1 MGDLV
6 WVRFF
11 FYLHTSG
18 DRIFSLTYKA
28 IVWQVFPCKIFFHS
42 KSVCRIFFPEITQLP
57 PSKVK
62 ESAPNKGEVQVTVN
76 EFSRC
81 SVLHAL
87 TFYLEIRQL
96 HNFCRN
102 DLQQLFRGSS

>member
-1 MGDLV
+1 MALYGFV
-6 WVRFF
+6 WFF
-11 FYLHTSG
+11 FFIRNQSAGY
-18 DRIFSLTYKA
+18 
-28 IVWQVFPCKIFFHS
+28 
-42 KSVCRIFFPEITQLP
+42 FFPEITQLP

-87 TFYLEIRQL
+87 TFYLEIRQP
-96 HNFCRN
+96 HNVCRN
-102 DLQQLFRGSS
+102 DLQQSFRGSS

>member
-62 ESAPNKGEVQVTVN
+62 RSAPNKGEVQVTVN
-76 EFSRC
+76 GILS
-81 SVLHAL
+81 
-87 TFYLEIRQL
+87 
-96 HNFCRN
+96 
-102 DLQQLFRGSS
+102 LQRFARVDFLFGDKAAT